1 MNERLCWTGSELH
14 NGRGGGKDVIAVAA
28 SPAAATATA
37 AAVATVAVVADCLSI
52 GALFCQWVVQKC
64 CSISMHNAA
73 DTLLAAAAAAAVAT
87 TRVAPAVL
95 DSKWPQI
102 AGAIANYAQH
112 SNSQQLAT
120 CNLTLSAPHKRQR
133 AVRIYIVIMLQL
145 ALISLAAK
153 APANSSCQKLLDRQ
167 RCSRTPATCCC
178 SPCPLPL
185 STQFNSIYKSTTMF
199 GQASIALR
207 VPTAMEFVNVL
218 LLLRCVVVVAV
229 LLLPLVFLLMW
240 LAFILALL
248 N

>member
-37 AAVATVAVVADCLSI
+37 AAAVAAVAVVADCLSI

-73 DTLLAAAAAAAVAT
+73 DTLLAT

-112 SNSQQLAT
+112 SN
-120 CNLTLSAPHKRQR
+120 
-133 AVRIYIVIMLQL
+133 LQL
-145 ALISLAAK
+145 DIER
-153 APANSSCQKLLDRQ
+153 AP
-167 RCSRTPATCCC
+167 
-178 SPCPLPL
+178 
-185 STQFNSIYKSTTMF
+185 
-199 GQASIALR
+199 
-207 VPTAMEFVNVL
+207 
-218 LLLRCVVVVAV
+218 
-229 LLLPLVFLLMW
+229 
-240 LAFILALL
+240 
-248 N
+248 